1 MEYATPEKPLSSEDY
16 TVEIEIEDTGIPNGV
31 MQIAQQLPDRSDV
44 SPGQSITLKFSGDS
58 FVLLTGL
65 ALLAAWRKSLP
76 PGVIV
81 SVDDSQCSPDT
92 QKFLSNTG
100 FREIVDTGHET
111 PSTQTRIDRV
121 PLQPITNQ
129 FTTEAT
135 VNRIV
140 SMFDEYASRVDK
152 PSPFRTMISELCEN
166 CLAHSHFVSPGY
178 ACARVME
185 QTMYAEIAIADT
197 GVGIRQSYL
206 SGTNESVIQRI
217 NKGASPLEL
226 AIDGLNS
233 SKPRPVVSG
242 TTLKSYFGFG
252 LLVTRRLI
260 EENGGRLLLMSGDEA
275 LSVHGGKQVKHSLS
289 RSYPGTFIGIVPNLN
304 YPLPLD
310 KIYEEFVA
318 AYTGHEPSKTRD
330 TQSHAISPRKEQHEI
345 QGVVDT
351 AGMDEQDTTVI
362 QQKKIELRHY
372 GTELLTRD
380 AGTAIRADIATWVAA
395 GYRVQVSLNEVSDI
409 TPSVADEAFAK
420 LAQILG
426 NEIFQE
432 KVEIVDGTP
441 LANRLVNFVLKTRQ
455 NRSI

>member
-1 MEYATPEKPLSSEDY
+1 MI
-16 TVEIEIEDTGIPNGV
+16 IEIKDTGIPKGV
-31 MQIAQQLPDRSDV
+31 VQIAQQLPDRSDV
-44 SPGQSITLKFSGDS
+44 RPGQSITLKFSGPTRSGRDS
-58 FVLLTGL
+58 FVLLNGL
-65 ALLAAWRKSLP
+65 VLLAAWRKSLP

-81 SVDDSQCSPDT
+81 SVDDSLCTPDT

-100 FREIVDTGHET
+100 FREIVDTGRET
-111 PSTQTRIDRV
+111 PSTQTRIGRV
-121 PLQPITNQ
+121 PLQPITNR

-140 SMFDEYASRVDK
+140 SIFDEYAGHIDNTT
-152 PSPFRTMISELCEN
+152 PFRTMISELCEN
-166 CLAHSHFVSPGY
+166 VLAHSDFVSPGY
-178 ACARVME
+178 VCARVME
-185 QTMYAEIAIADT
+185 RTMRTEITIADT

-206 SGTNESVIQRI
+206 RGTNDLVIQRI
-217 NKGASPLEL
+217 NNGASPLEL
-226 AIDGLNS
+226 AIGGLNS
-233 SKPRPVVSG
+233 SKPWHVSG
-242 TTLKSYFGFG
+242 ATLRSYFGFG

-260 EENGGRLLLMSGDEA
+260 EKNGGRLLLMSGDEA
-275 LSVHGGKQVKHSLS
+275 LYVEGMNRDKYPPLP
-289 RSYPGTFIGIVPNLN
+289 RPYPGTFIGIVLDLN
-304 YPLPLD
+304 KPLPL
-310 KIYEEFVA
+310 KEIYEEVVDE
-318 AYTGHEPSKTRD
+318 YTGHEPSKTRD

-351 AGMDEQDTTVI
+351 AGMDEQDTAEI

-432 KVEIVDGTP
+432 KVEIVGGTP

-455 NRSI
+455 NRST

>member
-1 MEYATPEKPLSSEDY
+1 M
-16 TVEIEIEDTGIPNGV
+16 EIEIKDTGIPNGV
-31 MQIAQQLPDRSDV
+31 LQIAQQLPDRSDV
-44 SPGQSITLKFSGDS
+44 IPGQSITLKFSGPSRSGRDS

-65 ALLAAWRKSLP
+65 VLLAAWRMSLP

-81 SVDDSQCSPDT
+81 SVDDSLCTPDT

-100 FREIVDTGHET
+100 FREIVDTGRET
-111 PSTQTRIDRV
+111 PSTQTRIGRV
-121 PLQPITNQ
+121 PLQPITNR

-135 VNRIV
+135 VNRIA
-140 SMFDEYASRVDK
+140 SIFDEYAGHIDDTD
-152 PSPFRTMISELCEN
+152 PFKTDPFKTMISELCEN
-166 CLAHSHFVSPGY
+166 VLVHSHFVSPGY
-178 ACARVME
+178 VCARVME
-185 QTMYAEIAIADT
+185 RTMRAEITIADT

-206 SGTNESVIQRI
+206 SGTNTPVIQRI

-233 SKPRPVVSG
+233 SKPRPPASSA
-242 TTLKSYFGFG
+242 LLRSYFGFG

-260 EENGGRLLLMSGDEA
+260 EKNGGRLLLMSGDEA
-275 LSVHGGKQVKHSLS
+275 LYVDGMKRDKYPPLS
-289 RSYPGTFIGIVPNLN
+289 RPYPGTFIGIVLELN
-304 YPLPLD
+304 NPLPL
-310 KIYEEFVA
+310 KEIYEEVVDE
-318 AYTGHEPSKTRD
+318 YTGHEPSKTRD

-351 AGMDEQDTTVI
+351 AGMDEQDTTGI
-362 QQKKIELRHY
+362 QQKKVELRHY
-372 GTELLTRD
+372 GTELLTRE
-380 AGTAIRADIATWVAA
+380 AGTAIRADIATWLAA

-432 KVEIVDGTP
+432 KVEIVGGTP

-455 NRSI
+455 NRST